1 MTHPQSLASRWRG
14 QPGRLE
20 VWYLTWTD
28 RASGAGGWVHLETVV
43 PTASNQSTTAPF
55 RQGWVAHFPS
65 TGSPRLERLGPRPT
79 SSSDDPADPTPWW
92 SLTGSDADASGWA
105 RLEPGAPD
113 QPEGLRLLGA
123 AGGLGW
129 DLAIT
134 DGSRPLWTFPRT
146 VWERELLPGAQMV
159 PMPAARVHG
168 TLTIDGREVQVD
180 GPGALARIY
189 GHGSAQR
196 WGWLHAALDDGG
208 TVLEI
213 VTATAR
219 RRALRTLPPLAL
231 LQLRRP
237 GHDDW
242 PRHPLAAAPR
252 MRTRIGPTG
261 FTVEGR
267 ADGHRIRVEVELPAV
282 GTVSL
287 RYVDP
292 DGATATCTNSEI
304 ATARVTLAGRT
315 GTSGWK
321 AEGAAHAEV
330 GHRP

>member
-1 MTHPQSLASRWRG
+1 M
-14 QPGRLE
+14 
-20 VWYLTWTD
+20 
-28 RASGAGGWVHLETVV
+28 HLETVV
-43 PTASNQSTTAPF
+43 PTASNGSATAPF
-55 RQGWVAHFPS
+55 RHGWVAHFPS
-65 TGSPRLERLGPRPT
+65 NSSPRLERLGPRPA
-79 SSSDDPADPTPWW
+79 SASDDPTDPKQWW
-92 SLTGSDADASGWA
+92 SLTDAGAGASEWA
-105 RLEPGAPD
+105 RLQPGAAD
-113 QPEGLRLLGA
+113 QPEGIRLLGA
-123 AGGLGW
+123 AGGLAW
-129 DLAIT
+129 DLVLT
-134 DGSRPLWTFPRT
+134 DESRPLWTFPRL
-146 VWERELLPGAQMV
+146 VWERQLLPGAQMV

-168 TLTIDGREVQVD
+168 TLTIDGREVEVD

-196 WGWLHAALDDGG
+196 WGWLHAALDDEG

-242 PRHPLAAAPR
+242 PRHPLAAALR
-252 MRTRIGPTG
+252 LRTRLSPTG

-267 ADGHRIRVEVELPAV
+267 ADGHRIHVEVELPAA

-315 GTSGWK
+315 GTAVWN
-321 AEGAAHAEV
+321 AEGTAHAEV
-330 GHRP
+330 GRRP

>member
-1 MTHPQSLASRWRG
+1 LAARWRG
-14 QPGRLE
+14 QAGRLE

-28 RASGAGGWVHLETVV
+28 RATGAGGWVHLETVS
-43 PTASNQSTTAPF
+43 PTPSNGAGSAPF
-55 RQGWVAHFPS
+55 VHGWVAHFPS
-65 TGSPRLERLGPRPT
+65 SGSPRLERLGPEPT
-79 SSSDDPADPTPWW
+79 SSAVDPTRPSRWWTLADP
-92 SLTGSDADASGWA
+92 DADAGWA
-105 RLEPGAPD
+105 RLEPGATD
-113 QPEGLRLLGA
+113 QAGTIRLRGA
-123 AGGLGW
+123 AGGLAW
-129 DLAIT
+129 DLAVT
-134 DGSRPLWTFPRT
+134 DASDALWTFPRL

-159 PMPAARVHG
+159 PMPAARVQG
-168 TLTIDGREVQVD
+168 TLTIDGRELDVD

-196 WGWLHAALDDGG
+196 WGWLHAALDDEG

-219 RRALRTLPPLAL
+219 RRALRSVPPLAL
-231 LQLRRP
+231 VQLRRP

-242 PRHPLAAAPR
+242 PRRALAAAPR
-252 MRTRIGPTG
+252 LRTRLSPTG

-267 ADGHRIRVEVELPAV
+267 AEGHRISVDVELPAT

-287 RYVDP
+287 QYVDP

-315 GTSGWK
+315 GTTAWS
-321 AEGAAHAEV
+321 AEGTAHAEV
-330 GHRP
+330 GSRP